1 MKNLKNNLRKRQFQL
16 HLLALLLMFTPA
28 AGTYFAAR
36 SGSDALVWSLIL
48 IVVFG
53 NLVAVVV
60 P

>member
-1 MKNLKNNLRKRQFQL
+1 MATLKNTLRKRQFQL
-16 HLLALLLMFTPA
+16 HLVALLLMFAPA

-36 SGSDALVWSLIL
+36 SGADSMVWAL
-48 IVVFG
+48 IVIVILG